1 MIRCRLCLKTLHLK
15 GRLSPHKW
23 GGTWCTITILRC
35 IDTTVSAQRWDT
47 LNTLRL
53 LTAFSRDDKDEL
65 KRRKRVKSKE
75 SGHRRK

>member
-1 MIRCRLCLKTLHLK
+1 M
-15 GRLSPHKW
+15 
-23 GGTWCTITILRC
+23 
-35 IDTTVSAQRWDT
+35 TVSAQRWDT